1 MDLPVEALIPRA
13 MGALLLAAT
22 LAAPAEARI
31 TRDLAQGGLHGTLT
45 LPDATDTP
53 VPAVLIL
60 PGSGP
65 VDRDGNMPGLTNDGL
80 KQLGDALADRGIASL
95 RIDKRGVGASEPTT
109 TREDQLRIDTYVAD
123 AVNWTGV
130 LRREPGI
137 AGVFLLGHSEGALVA
152 TLAAQQTEVAGLILI
167 AGAGDPAP
175 VLIERQ
181 LAAAGAPRPLQEASR
196 SIAQR
201 LARGEEIE
209 NVPPELSP
217 LYRTSVQPYMVSWFQ
232 RDPAAELGKTT
243 VRVLILQGSTD
254 LQVDTEQAWKLA
266 SARPGAQLVVVE
278 GMNHVLKTAPANR
291 AANLATYGNAA
302 APLAPGL
309 VPVIAAFVAP

>member
-1 MDLPVEALIPRA
+1 METLIPRA
-13 MGALLLAAT
+13 WGALLCAVALAG
-22 LAAPAEARI
+22 PAEARI
-31 TRDLAQGGLHGTLT
+31 TRDVEQGGLHGTLT
-45 LPDATDTP
+45 LPDATAPP

-60 PGSGP
+60 AGSGP
-65 VDRDGNMPGLTNDGL
+65 VDRDGNMPGLRNDGL
-80 KQLGDALADRGIASL
+80 KQLGDALAEHGIASL
-95 RIDKRGVGASEPTT
+95 RIDKRGVGASAATT

-123 AVNWTGV
+123 AVSWIEV
-130 LRREPGI
+130 LRQQPEI
-137 AGVFLLGHSEGALVA
+137 ARVVMLGHSEGALVA
-152 TLAAQQTEVAGLILI
+152 TLAAQQSDVAGLVLV

-201 LARGEEIE
+201 LARGEEVE
-209 NVPPELSP
+209 DVPPELSP

-243 VRVLILQGSTD
+243 APVLILQGGTD

-266 SARPGAQLVVVE
+266 SARPGAQMVVVE
-278 GMNHVLKTAPANR
+278 GMNHVLKSAPANR
-291 AANLATYGNAA
+291 AANLATYGDAA

-309 VPVIAAFVAP
+309 VPAIAAFVAP